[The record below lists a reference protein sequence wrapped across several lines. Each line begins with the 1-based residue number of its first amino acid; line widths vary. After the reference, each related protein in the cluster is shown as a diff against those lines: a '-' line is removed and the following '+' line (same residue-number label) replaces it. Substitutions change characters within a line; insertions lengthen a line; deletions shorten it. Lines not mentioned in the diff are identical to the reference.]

1 MDLGYGH
8 RDDIFALT
16 DCLFVLAITQLTRD
30 VDVLA
35 LLQGL
40 SKLRQVAPRDDAM
53 PLGARV
59 VLARVPVLPRCL
71 RCDVEANEFFAFL

>member
-1 MDLGYGH
+1 MDVGNGNLHG
-8 RDDIFALT
+8 ILT
-16 DCLFVLAITQLTRD
+16 LADCLLVLAITQLTRD

>member
-1 MDLGYGH
+1 MDLGNGH
-8 RDDIFALT
+8 LDGIFALA

-35 LLQGL
+35 LLQRL
-40 SKLRQVAPRDDAM
+40 SKLRQVAPYDDAM

-59 VLARVPVLPRCL
+59 VLAGAPVLLGRL
-71 RCDVEANEFFAFL
+71 GGDVEANEFFAVL

>member
-1 MDLGYGH
+1 MDLGNGH
-8 RDDIFALT
+8 LDSIFALA
-16 DCLFVLAITQLTRD
+16 DFLLAVAITQLARD
-30 VDVLA
+30 VNVLA
-35 LLQGL
+35 LFQRL
-40 SKLRQVAPRDDAM
+40 SKLCQVAPRDDAM